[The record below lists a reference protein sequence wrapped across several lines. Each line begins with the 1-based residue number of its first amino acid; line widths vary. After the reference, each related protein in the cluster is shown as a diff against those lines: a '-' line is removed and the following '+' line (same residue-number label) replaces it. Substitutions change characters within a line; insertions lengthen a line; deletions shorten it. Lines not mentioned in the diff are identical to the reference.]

1 MHETLLPGYFRED
14 MGEGSVLGKPHR
26 ALLGYT
32 SKASVV
38 GSILIE
44 PLPDPQGDCVRMLII
59 VCLCFLG
66 VRSNPRPHYKTRE

>member
-14 MGEGSVLGKPHR
+14 VGEGSVLGKPHR
-26 ALLGYT
+26 ARLG
-32 SKASVV
+32 KASVV

-66 VRSNPRPHYKTRE
+66 VRSNPRPHCKTRE